1 MTEAIVKTGKIAI
14 FLISLS
20 VPFFSGCMPLALKMS
35 SSLFPNFVASVFEE
49 CDPELAKGSF
59 PANLK
64 LMEGLLKN
72 APKNRDVLITLSMGF
87 SGYSMLFVERD
98 DPARASAL
106 YLRARDYGIRAL
118 GDKGA
123 VLKNPRLRGKMLQTA
138 LQNMSKDDLKPLFWT
153 AMSWNAW
160 INLNLDKP
168 AALAQLTLSQACLE
182 RVMEIDANYLY
193 GLPYILM
200 GVSLAAMPPMLGGN
214 IQEAKDYFEK
224 ALRLSNRKFFLT
236 QYYFAKFYTVR
247 VQDKELFLK
256 LIQEIIDGDPHE
268 LKDVC
273 LINGVVQNQAG
284 QLRETVEDLFF

>member
-138 LQNMSKDDLKPLFWT
+138 LQNMSKEDLKPLFWT
-153 AMSWNAW
+153 TMSWNAW

-200 GVSLAAMPPMLGGN
+200 GASLAAMPPMLGGN

>member
-1 MTEAIVKTGKIAI
+1 MTGVIVKTRKLAI

-20 VPFFSGCMPLALKMS
+20 VLLLSGCMSLALKLS
-35 SSLFPNFVASVFEE
+35 PSLFPNFVASVFEE
-49 CDPELAKGSF
+49 CDPELAKGSI
-59 PANLK
+59 PPNLK
-64 LMEGLLKN
+64 LMEGLLRN

-87 SGYSMLFVERD
+87 SGYSLLFVERD

-123 VLKNPRLRGKMLQTA
+123 FLKNPRLRGKMLQTA
-138 LQNMSKDDLKPLFWT
+138 LLNMSKKDLKPLFWT

-160 INLNLDKP
+160 ILLNLDKP
-168 AALAQLTLSQACLE
+168 AALAQLTRSQACLE
-182 RVMEIDANYLY
+182 RVMEIDANYMY

-200 GVSLAAMPPMLGGN
+200 GASLAAMPPMLGGN

>member
-1 MTEAIVKTGKIAI
+1 
-14 FLISLS
+14 
-20 VPFFSGCMPLALKMS
+20 
-35 SSLFPNFVASVFEE
+35 
-49 CDPELAKGSF
+49 
-59 PANLK
+59 
-64 LMEGLLKN
+64 MEGLLKN

-123 VLKNPRLRGKMLQTA
+123 FLKNPRLRGKMLQTA
-138 LQNMSKDDLKPLFWT
+138 LQNMSKEDLKPLFWT
-153 AMSWNAW
+153 TMSWNAW

-273 LINGVVQNQAG
+273 LINGVVQNQAE
-284 QLRETVEDLFF
+284 QLKETVEDLFF